1 LLACSW
7 DALVLLGVVAT
18 MILVP
23 LRVGFKIH
31 YVWVEAVL
39 DAVFVLDVLLNFETG
54 TAGGPFT
61 LVIASP
67 RPRRY
72 FLRAATALASSSN
85 NVLYFYFRQACRI
98 GASSSWTA
106 RG

>member
-1 LLACSW
+1 VGSRRRARNLDFRACSW

-54 TAGGPFT
+54 TVGADRLF
-61 LVIASP
+61 S
-67 RPRRY
+67 PRRY
-72 FLRAATALASSSN
+72 FVGSDGTCKL
-85 NVLYFYFRQACRI
+85 VE
-98 GASSSWTA
+98 
-106 RG
+106 